1 MKLTICPNLLKFY
14 HKLGAILN
22 SETSI
27 VKISNTYYVKI
38 MGVRNIGTENIPKL
52 IHNLRELSSVVKVQ
66 GIHSHIVFGMN
77 HLMRVIE
84 ITLELWNRGIRI
96 SRSLE
101 TDLLMRLCCTDQISK
116 AIGLGG
122 LKKGQPG
129 CFILVSQDKNSIL
142 EVDTLLRGY
151 FTCTSM
157 SVLQPGKEKMV
168 QLGARYGF
176 RTNKMDRKFFENSL
190 VERAT
195 LVELV

>member
-1 MKLTICPNLLKFY
+1 
-14 HKLGAILN
+14 
-22 SETSI
+22 
-27 VKISNTYYVKI
+27 

-84 ITLELWNRGIRI
+84 ITLELWKRGIRI

-157 SVLQPGKEKMV
+157 SVLRPGKEKMV

>member
-14 HKLGAILN
+14 HNLGAILN

-27 VKISNTYYVKI
+27 VIASNTYYVKI
-38 MGVRNIGTENIPKL
+38 TGVRNIGTENIPKL

-66 GIHSHIVFGMN
+66 GVHSHIVFGMS

-122 LKKGQPG
+122 LKNGQPG
-129 CFILVSQDKNSIL
+129 CFILISQDKNSIL
-142 EVDTLLRGY
+142 EVETLLRGH
-151 FTCTSM
+151 FTSTSM
-157 SVLQPGKEKMV
+157 SVLRPGKKKMV
-168 QLGARYGF
+168 QLRARYGF
-176 RTNKMDRKFFENSL
+176 HTNKMDRKYFENSL
-190 VERAT
+190 VERAS
-195 LVELV
+195 LVELI

>member
-1 MKLTICPNLLKFY
+1 M
-14 HKLGAILN
+14 N

-27 VKISNTYYVKI
+27 VIVSNTYYVKI
-38 MGVRNIGTENIPKL
+38 MGVRNIGAENIPKL

-66 GIHSHIVFGMN
+66 CVHSHIVFGMN

-84 ITLELWNRGIRI
+84 ITLELWSRGIRI

-129 CFILVSQDKNSIL
+129 CFILISQDKNSIL
-142 EVDTLLRGY
+142 EVETLLRGH
-151 FTCTSM
+151 FTSTSM
-157 SVLQPGKEKMV
+157 SVLRPGKRRWCNWGRGTV
-168 QLGARYGF
+168 F
-176 RTNKMDRKFFENSL
+176 
-190 VERAT
+190 T
-195 LVELV
+195 LIKWIESTLKILLLNEHRL

>member
-14 HKLGAILN
+14 HNLGAILN

-27 VKISNTYYVKI
+27 VIASNTYYVKI
-38 MGVRNIGTENIPKL
+38 TGVRNIGTENIPKL

-66 GIHSHIVFGMN
+66 GVHSHIVFGMS

-129 CFILVSQDKNSIL
+129 CFILISQDKNSIL
-142 EVDTLLRGY
+142 EVETLLRGH
-151 FTCTSM
+151 FTSTSM
-157 SVLQPGKEKMV
+157 SVLRPGKKKMV
-168 QLGARYGF
+168 QLRARYGF
-176 RTNKMDRKFFENSL
+176 HTNKMDRKYFENSL
-190 VERAT
+190 VERAS
-195 LVELV
+195 LVELI